1 VRTAVTTAM
10 VDWKVV
16 ATTIY
21 CDLVDADV
29 PIMVFK
35 DWSTKCVGYEKYS
48 ENIKEDIAN
57 LLKEKVKK
65 LNRRLRCEGP
75 ECPRVI
81 AYKNKLFAEHESK
94 NR

>member
-1 VRTAVTTAM
+1 M
-10 VDWKVV
+10 VDWKVI

-35 DWSTKCVGYEKYS
+35 DWSTKCVGYKKYC
-48 ENIKEDIAN
+48 EGITEE
-57 LLKEKVKK
+57 LKGKN

-81 AYKNKLFAEHESK
+81 AYKNKLFAEQESK

>member
-1 VRTAVTTAM
+1 M
-10 VDWKVV
+10 VDWKVI

-21 CDLVDADV
+21 CDLVDTDV

-35 DWSTKCVGYEKYS
+35 DWSTKCVGYMKYCES
-48 ENIKEDIAN
+48 NTEEFAKT
-57 LLKEKVKK
+57 LKKK
-65 LNRRLRCEGP
+65 GKNLNRRLRCEGP

-81 AYKNKLFAEHESK
+81 AYKNKLFAEQESK